1 MDSVFDNWFNVSY
14 NERYNYG
21 RYRAISDTV
30 LLAQKSNNL
39 LKQDISYSLWN
50 YFAKL
55 LTVNVFDNF
64 DIVHH
69 EWCIL

>member
-21 RYRAISDTV
+21 RYRAISDNV

-39 LKQDISYSLWN
+39 LG
-50 YFAKL
+50 
-55 LTVNVFDNF
+55 
-64 DIVHH
+64 
-69 EWCIL
+69 

>member
-39 LKQDISYSLWN
+39 LKQDISYSL
-50 YFAKL
+50 
-55 LTVNVFDNF
+55 
-64 DIVHH
+64 
-69 EWCIL
+69 